1 MGQRTL
7 DIDLASGD
15 WQWMAVHGGAVRICL
30 PATWTR
36 VYRDDGGLALQSPVL
51 WAATDGRPVGGHP
64 LDLLV
69 SVTTYANEYG
79 VDAEDALQYLDRD
92 HLLPPGVTAMA
103 SGDRRWIAYCAALP
117 APPQPGQTPEQAA
130 AVTAALGAGARVP
143 EAQIFV
149 WKMAD
154 FRPPDRVRVATLQ
167 LYVPGEEFWVPG
179 LGALL
184 DRLGDEIGRMEF
196 GPADQ
201 GPVSAVTMRNI
212 VHADVLRFRLPWD
225 WRSSDEDEDD
235 LGGPETSHFRRP
247 DDAEADEILRVVVH
261 DYPPPDDMEPES
273 ALESALAAGLDWEAI
288 TSEEGDG
295 LPPAVLLQRIA
306 AQFADGPDGQVGMGS
321 VDTLADDEVLA
332 RFTHTAVEDGRR
344 RRCHLWLRGAV
355 VGGRATLAVFSYGLP
370 EGLQGSP
377 LAVDA
382 VAMLE
387 REIRRAQ
394 IGGYE
399 SLPVGDASGNGD
411 DGLPSGMAPDW
422 PAGGWNAGSW
432 DEGDALLDDEDDF
445 DEDGDGPLDSDE
457 EDDGYRRRKGDDP
470 AKN

>member
-1 MGQRTL
+1 M
-7 DIDLASGD
+7 DIDLAGGD

-36 VYRDDGGLALQSPVL
+36 IYRDDGGLALQSPAI
-51 WAATDGRPVGGHP
+51 WSSTAGHPIGGHP

-69 SVTTYANEYG
+69 SVTTYANDYG

-92 HLLPPGVTAMA
+92 HLLPPGVSAMA

-117 APPQPGQTPEQAA
+117 VTPAPDGDGAA
-130 AVTAALGAGARVP
+130 AAAGGRVA

-179 LGALL
+179 LGGLL

-212 VHADVLRFRLPWD
+212 VHADILRFRLPWD

-235 LGGPETSHFRRP
+235 LGGPQTSQFRRP
-247 DDAEADEILRVVVH
+247 DEAEADEILRVVVH
-261 DYPPPDDMEPES
+261 DYPPPDDMEPDL
-273 ALESALAAGLDWEAI
+273 ALESALAAGLDWEAV
-288 TSEEGDG
+288 TLGEDES

-306 AQFADGPDGQVGMGS
+306 AQFADGPDGQVGLGS

-355 VGGRATLAVFSYGLP
+355 VGGRATLAVFSYGVP

-377 LAVDA
+377 LAADA

-399 SLPVGDASGNGD
+399 SLPVGDAPANGD
-411 DGLPSGMAPDW
+411 DGLLPGVAAPW
-422 PAGGWNAGSW
+422 PAGGWDAGSW
-432 DEGDALLDDEDDF
+432 DEDDAAFEDDDDF
-445 DEDGDGPLDSDE
+445 DEDGVIDSDE
-457 EDDGYRRRKGDDP
+457 EDGGHPRRKGDDP

>member
-7 DIDLASGD
+7 DIDLAGGD

-30 PATWTR
+30 PAAWRR
-36 VYRDDGGLALQSPVL
+36 VYRDDGGLALQSPVV
-51 WAATDGRPVGGHP
+51 WSSAEGRPVGGAP

-69 SVTTYANEYG
+69 SVTNYANEFG
-79 VDAEDALQYLDRD
+79 VDADDALQYLDRD
-92 HLLPPGVTAMA
+92 QLLPPGVSAMA
-103 SGDRRWIAYCAALP
+103 SGARRWIAYCAAMP
-117 APPQPGQTPEQAA
+117 APRRPADGLAPDAPAQG
-130 AVTAALGAGARVP
+130 P

-154 FRPPDRVRVATLQ
+154 FRPPDRVCVATLQ

-184 DRLGDEIGRMEF
+184 DRLGDEIGRMAF
-196 GPADQ
+196 SADEL
-201 GPVSAVTMRNI
+201 GPVNTVTMRNI

-225 WRSSDEDEDD
+225 WQFSEDEEEDFA
-235 LGGPETSHFRRP
+235 GGPETSEFRRQ
-247 DDAEADEILRVVVH
+247 DADEADEVLRVVVH
-261 DYPPPDDMEPES
+261 DYPPQEDMEPES

-288 TSEEGDG
+288 TAEEGDT
-295 LPPAVLLQRIA
+295 LPPTVLLQRIA
-306 AQFADGPDGQVGMGS
+306 AQFADGPDGQMGMGS

-332 RFTHTAVEDGRR
+332 RFTTTAVEDGRR

-355 VGGRATLAVFSYGLP
+355 VGGRATLALFSYGLP
-370 EGLQGSP
+370 EVLHDS
-377 LAVDA
+377 AMAEEA

-399 SLPVGDASGNGD
+399 SLPAGAGDPGTGD
-411 DGLPSGMAPDW
+411 EGLPPGLAADW
-422 PAGGWNAGSW
+422 PMGAWGAGPSW
-432 DEGDALLDDEDDF
+432 DEDALDDEDF
-445 DEDGDGPLDSDE
+445 EEETDGDGGPDAPDSD
-457 EDDGYRRRKGDDP
+457 DDGTGPVRRKGTDP

>member
-7 DIDLASGD
+7 DIDLAGGD

-36 VYRDDGGLALQSPVL
+36 IYRDDGGLALQSPAI
-51 WAATDGRPVGGHP
+51 WSSTAGHPIGGHP

-69 SVTTYANEYG
+69 SVTTYANDYG

-103 SGDRRWIAYCAALP
+103 SGERRWIAYCAALP
-117 APPQPGQTPEQAA
+117 VAPAPEGDGAPPAA
-130 AVTAALGAGARVP
+130 GGRVA

-179 LGALL
+179 LGGLL

-212 VHADVLRFRLPWD
+212 VHADILRFRLPWD

-235 LGGPETSHFRRP
+235 LGGPQTSQFRRP

-261 DYPPPDDMEPES
+261 DYPPPDDMEPEL
-273 ALESALAAGLDWEAI
+273 ALESALAAGLDWEAV
-288 TSEEGDG
+288 TLGEG
-295 LPPAVLLQRIA
+295 
-306 AQFADGPDGQVGMGS
+306 
-321 VDTLADDEVLA
+321 
-332 RFTHTAVEDGRR
+332 
-344 RRCHLWLRGAV
+344 
-355 VGGRATLAVFSYGLP
+355 
-370 EGLQGSP
+370 
-377 LAVDA
+377 
-382 VAMLE
+382 
-387 REIRRAQ
+387 
-394 IGGYE
+394 E
-399 SLPVGDASGNGD
+399 SLPPPSCSSVSRRSSPMGRMARWAWAASIPWPTTRFWPASPIRRWRMGGAGAVTCGCAGPWSGGAPPWPSSLMACPRGCRGRPWRSMPSPCWNGKSAVPRSAATSPCP
-411 DGLPSGMAPDW
+411 LAMAPATVMTACCRAS
-422 PAGGWNAGSW
+422 PRH
-432 DEGDALLDDEDDF
+432 
-445 DEDGDGPLDSDE
+445 GPLAA
-457 EDDGYRRRKGDDP
+457 GMP
-470 AKN
+470 ATGMRTTRA

>member
-7 DIDLASGD
+7 DIDLAGGD

-30 PATWTR
+30 PATWAR
-36 VYRDDGGLALQSPVL
+36 VYRDDGGLALQSPTF
-51 WAATDGRPVGGHP
+51 WSSTEGRPVGGYP

-69 SVTTYANEYG
+69 SATTYANDYG
-79 VDAEDALQYLDRD
+79 VEPEDALQYLDRD

-103 SGDRRWIAYCAALP
+103 SGDRRWIAYCAAMP
-117 APPQPGQTPEQAA
+117 AASRPDQPTDHPTPD
-130 AVTAALGAGARVP
+130 
-143 EAQIFV
+143 AQIFV

-154 FRPPDRVRVATLQ
+154 FRPPDRVCVATLQ

-179 LGALL
+179 LGGLL

-196 GPADQ
+196 GNADQ

-225 WRSSDEDEDD
+225 WRSSDDEADD
-235 LGGPETSHFRRP
+235 PAGGPETSHFRRR
-247 DDAEADEILRVVVH
+247 DADESDEILRVVVH

-273 ALESALAAGLDWEAI
+273 ALEAALAAGLDWEAI
-288 TSEEGDG
+288 TAEEGDAV
-295 LPPAVLLQRIA
+295 PPAVLLRRIA
-306 AQFADGPDGQVGMGS
+306 AQFADGPDGQVGLGS

-355 VGGRATLAVFSYGLP
+355 VGGRATLAVFFYGLP
-370 EGLQGSP
+370 EVLHGSP

-399 SLPVGDASGNGD
+399 SLPVGDPTANGD
-411 DGLPSGMAPDW
+411 TGLPPVLSQEW
-422 PAGGWNAGSW
+422 PAGGWGAGAW
-432 DEGDALLDDEDDF
+432 DEADDLVDEDGTDEESDGDGHSDSDDEDD
-445 DEDGDGPLDSDE
+445 GH
-457 EDDGYRRRKGDDP
+457 RRRKGDDP